1 LNEPERQS
9 VAIAP
14 HLLSY
19 IEREGVPLE
28 QAIHDALELWRR
40 QRRQAQVAQQYGSH
54 SHTLLDPE
62 DFDEQD
68 YDDFLTY
75 LE

>member
-1 LNEPERQS
+1 MSEPERHS

-19 IEREGVPLE
+19 IEREGIPLE
-28 QAIHDALELWRR
+28 QAIHEALEQWRR
-40 QRRQAQVAQQYGSH
+40 QRRQAQVAQQYANH
-54 SHTLLDPE
+54 SHDLLDPE
-62 DFDEQD
+62 DLDEQD
-68 YDDFLTY
+68 YDDFLSY

>member
-1 LNEPERQS
+1 MSDPERQS

-14 HLLSY
+14 HLLTY

-28 QAIHDALELWRR
+28 QAVHEALELWRR
-40 QRRQAQVAQQYGSH
+40 QRRQAQVAQQYTTH
-54 SHTLLDPE
+54 SHGLLDPE
-62 DFDEQD
+62 DFDDRD
-68 YDDFLTY
+68 YDDFLNY